1 MICIP
6 DAQFHAGFGQHK
18 RKTLSFTKGVGLF
31 RLTNV
36 ALTSAQ
42 LLVWLCR
49 EVNDKFNFSVLI
61 QQINGIKDTALQS
74 LEVKSKRRKI
84 QTLKFYTR

>member
-18 RKTLSFTKGVGLF
+18 RKTLSLTEGVGLF

-36 ALTSAQ
+36 ALTNTQ

-49 EVNDKFNFSVLI
+49 EANDGFNFSVLI

-84 QTLKFYTR
+84 QTLKFYTK